1 MRRKRETGRLLFGL
15 ALGVGLALATAED
28 AEAIK
33 TIPVKVSAPTRD
45 YSFTPVSVVVSEK
58 VATSG
63 VREMPKGVSATPCQA
78 EPAGPGL
85 VRLTFIAD
93 SMKKGESRSY
103 ELLPSGSGMRVNTRA
118 VEIRPNGKNA
128 DILING
134 FLITRYDTTTG
145 PNKPYFYPV
154 NGPNGKSIVRKWPIE
169 QNTGETKDH
178 PHHRGIFFTH
188 GLMNG
193 ADFWLETEGKAS
205 KTVHTGFDGM
215 TSGPYYG
222 HLRAKTDWI
231 TKEGKK
237 IAEDTRDVRLYPVA
251 GGYLMDF
258 TIAVKAVGGPL
269 VWGDTKE
276 GTFGI
281 RVADSMR
288 AELERKEKEEGKVAQ
303 GKIVSST
310 GLKDAATWGKP
321 AAWVDYYGPVEGETV
336 GIAVFDD
343 PKNPRHPTTWHVR
356 TYGLFAVNPFGLHD
370 FDPAK
375 KNDPKAGE
383 MTTAENETTTFRY
396 ILYVHRGTTEEARVA
411 DVYAAFAEPPTV
423 ELVAGQGGAR

>member
-1 MRRKRETGRLLFGL
+1 MRRIREAGRLLFGL
-15 ALGVGLALATAED
+15 ALGIGLAIASAD
-28 AEAIK
+28 GAAAIK
-33 TIPVKVSAPTRD
+33 TIPVKVSATARD
-45 YSFTPVSVVVSEK
+45 YVSVPVSVVVPEK
-58 VATSG
+58 VAASG
-63 VREMPKGVSATPCQA
+63 VREAPKGAAATPCQA
-78 EPAGPGL
+78 EPAGVGQ
-85 VRLTFIAD
+85 VRLTFLVTD
-93 SMKKGESRSY
+93 LKKGASRTY
-103 ELLPSGSGMRVNTRA
+103 ELMPTGAGVRVNPRA
-118 VEIRPNGKNA
+118 VEVRANGKNA
-128 DILING
+128 DILIG
-134 FLITRYDTTTG
+134 GQLITRYDTTTG
-145 PNKPYFYPV
+145 PNKPYLYPV
-154 NGPNGKSIVRKWPIE
+154 IGPTGKSIVRRWPME
-169 QNTGETKDH
+169 QDTGETKDH

-215 TSGPYYG
+215 AGGPHYG

-231 TKEGKK
+231 TRDGKK
-237 IAEDTRDVRLYPVA
+237 IAEDTRDIRVYPVA
-251 GGYLMDF
+251 NGYLMDF
-258 TIAVKAVGGPL
+258 TVAVKAVGGPL

-288 AELERKEKEEGKVAQ
+288 AELERKEKEAGKVAQ
-303 GKIVSST
+303 GKIVNAN
-310 GLKDAATWGKP
+310 GLTDAATWGKP

-383 MTTAENETTTFRY
+383 MTTPENETTTFRY
-396 ILYVHRGTTEEARVA
+396 RLYIHKGTTEEARVA
-411 DVYAAFAEPPTV
+411 EMYAAFAEPPTV
-423 ELVAGQGGAR
+423 ELIAAQGGAR